1 MPSTGPDPSQITTM
15 QSLLTAHRLTASLP
29 AEGMLTVDL
38 GSGARITVTTAD
50 ERGPLW
56 VARAGETSVYD
67 SPTAERLA
75 AADLTA
81 ADVSAD
87 LDTAWAAEAVARYA
101 AEAERGTNLSHLY
114 DGSLGCV
121 LERAF
126 EAHGIPIVA
135 YPGSTVQ
142 CSGRLVVLPDGN
154 DIALWDAVHTTAS
167 IPAADY
173 ERFGAAY
180 RLVDDSPRYS
190 EVPEEEIPLVRT
202 GSLWGDLAILIH
214 TVKAWRDAVS

>member
-15 QSLLTAHRLTASLP
+15 QSLLAAHRLTACLP

-38 GSGARITVTTAD
+38 GSGADHCDHRRRRWAALGSP
-50 ERGPLW
+50 R
-56 VARAGETSVYD
+56 GETIVYD
-67 SPTAERLA
+67 SPTAKSLA

-101 AEAERGTNLSHLY
+101 AEAERGTNLNNLY

-154 DIALWDAVHTTAS
+154 DIALWDAVHTNAS

-173 ERFGAAY
+173 KRFGAAY
-180 RLVDDSPRYS
+180 RLVDGAPRYS
-190 EVPEEEIPLVRT
+190 EVPEEEVPLVLT

-214 TVKAWRDAVS
+214 TVKAWRDAVK